1 MSELD
6 RHARAWGLK
15 HVPFTQLTDSD
26 WLDTPSSLR
35 AKQLLDQTSVLRGVL
50 LISGPNGVG
59 KSVLLSRWI
68 RQLDSRLFH
77 SISLTQ
83 ATLTG
88 SSLLAALVT
97 KLGKRPGY
105 RRERNLDEIEQF
117 LREHERHHCIL
128 VLDEAQNYSLEALEE
143 LRLLLGLNLPSQPTF
158 ALVLI
163 GDEYLMG
170 SLQLRPHRALY
181 SRLSA
186 QCQLQPWTPSEVAQY
201 LHKGFE
207 AAGLPQSPW
216 DSAAVDLLARASGGL
231 PRTLCLL
238 ARASWIAAATLSNH
252 QRIGVDAVQQA
263 IEQIPCLPGLKH
275 PTATGEPPRP

>member
-1 MSELD
+1 M
-6 RHARAWGLK
+6 
-15 HVPFTQLTDSD
+15 
-26 WLDTPSSLR
+26 
-35 AKQLLDQTSVLRGVL
+35 
-50 LISGPNGVG
+50 
-59 KSVLLSRWI
+59 
-68 RQLDSRLFH
+68 LFR
-77 SISLTQ
+77 S
-83 ATLTG
+83 
-88 SSLLAALVT
+88 
-97 KLGKRPGY
+97 
-105 RRERNLDEIEQF
+105 ERNLDEIEQF